1 MDVADA
7 LLLAA
12 IFSLLLVL
20 EIAQIILEPIESLLP
35 EAPVMLDPIGNVLK
49 RTRGETA
56 RTPLRLAAA
65 RDQTCALQ
73 HLQMLR
79 DCRKTHLKRFRQF
92 RYRGLARGESSQYR
106 SPGRVGE
113 GGEGAAELVGRHA
126 LAGVWL
132 VGVLMNH
139 LVK

>member
-20 EIAQIILEPIESLLP
+20 EIAQIILEPIEALLP
-35 EAPVMLDPIGNVLK
+35 KAPIMLDPIGNVLK

-65 RDQTCALQ
+65 RDQTGALQ
-73 HLQMLR
+73 HLEMLR
-79 DCRKTHLKRFRQF
+79 DRRKTHFKGFRQF
-92 RYRGLARGESSQYR
+92 RDRGLARGKTS
-106 SPGRVGE
+106 
-113 GGEGAAELVGRHA
+113 
-126 LAGVWL
+126 
-132 VGVLMNH
+132 
-139 LVK
+139 